1 VGSGVNPSA
10 KRHIIYEVF
19 DSTWIHPRNP
29 RRGFP
34 PGALTRSLWSGFPRR
49 HRNLPVAVARLV
61 WLATLRPRLMAST
74 LPSRPRQAGPRKT
87 IAIVGL
93 LDHARRELEDIAPG
107 TEVILFEVPGAFE
120 LPIVVQAVAE
130 AGEADAVI
138 AFGLLLEGQ
147 TAHAKLISESVT
159 HALMQIG
166 LRTGV
171 PIIHE
176 VLVVQNEQQARARCI
191 EDELNRGTE
200 AARVAMR
207 MAQVM
212 GEFPRR
218 TAR

>member
-1 VGSGVNPSA
+1 
-10 KRHIIYEVF
+10 
-19 DSTWIHPRNP
+19 
-29 RRGFP
+29 
-34 PGALTRSLWSGFPRR
+34 
-49 HRNLPVAVARLV
+49 
-61 WLATLRPRLMAST
+61 MAST

-87 IAIVGL
+87 IAIVSSTYHTEYANGL